1 MSAVDERIVKMKFD
15 NAEFK
20 KNAADTKQVLSDV
33 DRAVTSAG
41 KGKGLMDL
49 GSQMEGVSKKAG
61 AMQVATVT
69 AIATIVNK
77 AVNAGLQLAKSFT
90 LDPIKQGFQ
99 EYELKLGSI
108 QTILANTARYGT
120 KLPEV
125 TRNLNELNKYADKTI
140 YNFGEMTKNIGL
152 FTNSGMRVGD
162 ATSII
167 KGFSNAAAASGTSA
181 QGAASAAYQLSQAFS
196 TGTIRLMDWR
206 SLTNVGLGNK
216 NMQDSLV
223 QIAGV
228 MGQLNDT
235 TTSASAI
242 QQDFNGSLQTG
253 WLSAD
258 VMSNY
263 LKIMAGDMSVAEQK
277 ALGLSDA
284 QVKAFAKSQQTAE
297 DAATK
302 VRTASQLIGTLKE
315 AVGSGWAQIFEVLF
329 GDFNEAT
336 SLFTKINNV
345 LGGGIQAFFN
355 WLTKVIKKWDEFGGR
370 MALFHTLRNVLA
382 PFGAILGRLG
392 DLWDLAFPGKRTG
405 SALASLTQLIQRLT
419 RPLNILAKVISGEIT
434 PMQGFFR
441 ILGVGTRILKQV
453 GGGFGDFVVNLL
465 KMFDIPIPSGD
476 SGILGF
482 FKKIGEAVEDLLRQF
497 RKAIDAGDSI
507 QEAFSK
513 LKFDMPSL
521 PSIPSLSLPS
531 FGASGGGG
539 LGGVTGKFGI
549 AGLAIKDLTANIG
562 GLQGVSSRLNLG
574 NITGQTDKVTSS
586 MAGASSESETLGDKV
601 GPSLGRAKDAVVDF
615 IKNINFDD
623 VMASFN
629 LAVLSTFV
637 ISMSRMFNTMSKSFE
652 AFVGFGEGVNG
663 ILESASAGLKSLQTQ
678 ARAKL
683 LLNIAIAVGIL
694 AAALWVL
701 STIPAK
707 KLASALTA
715 LAGIAVILKVSMGAL
730 SDMIE
735 KMDSKGTNLKMLTL
749 GATLVLFAISVSILA
764 SAMKKLNDVDFGSVA
779 KAAAAVYILV
789 KAMDSLSQMNSEGIL
804 RSAGALVIVSGALI
818 VFAFAVKQFAKL
830 DFKEFAEGIAYA
842 AASLLVLTKT
852 LNGFTSSLAGAA
864 AMVVAV
870 GALYLLSKV
879 IKVYAALDLATFA
892 FGLLKAGAALAVIAV
907 IMNGFT
913 SSLAGAAALVV
924 AVGALALLAKVIETF
939 ASLDWGTFFKGL
951 GMLSIAFVTLGALMA
966 LMGVFSPLILLGAAA
981 LLIFGGA
988 MFLLGTG
995 ISFLAKGMTA
1005 LIAISGGVVAAI
1017 SAFAVG
1023 AAIGFGVFL
1032 QTLALQAPIMKDS
1045 VLKIL
1050 KALIDTIVGA
1060 VPMIIDGAK
1069 RLWDAVM
1076 KELGGGGE
1084 GGKGGG
1090 AKQAAM
1096 QATGKS
1102 WISKLAD
1109 GVKAMIPQLVTKAV
1123 ELGVKFLG
1131 ALAKHAGEF
1140 GAKGALFVENLING
1154 IASRIGGIVDAAT
1167 NLVVKFAEGLGK
1179 NIGKI
1184 VQAGIKLIGDFLHA
1198 LAAGIRGASG
1208 VIGPGI
1214 TDVLDAMRDVGVDMI
1229 KGLIG
1234 GLDSMVGDAL
1244 NAMGNLA
1251 QSMIDKAKGMFKIFS
1266 PSRVFADIGMFVAQG
1281 LTKGIQDHAAA
1292 AVTAVASMVGGQ
1304 IAIATEYISKF
1315 IQNLD
1320 QQAIAA
1326 GAKAAG
1332 LAKAAELAQRRADE
1346 ATKKAQKTKKNK
1358 EDDKKAKALQK
1369 QADRAQ
1375 KVADKAARAE
1385 ERANAKVEAARAK
1398 RERAEQFNDSTLIEK
1413 AQMRSED
1420 AQNFLDDAKAAE
1432 LNAASKRAQAQALRE
1447 AARKANKKDAKEM
1460 REQADALEKSAAD
1473 QAKRA
1478 NDFIQ
1483 KAKLAARDALN
1494 YQQQAGAEAARLFQE
1509 EYDAERRADEE
1520 EAAFEK
1526 MTDAE
1531 KERTRRQQAAA
1542 LQAKA
1547 DADLAA
1553 AKELAYTD
1561 LDAANELAQQ
1571 AMDEAERARQFL
1583 ADANDLA
1590 NQIAQGT
1597 GTSAQDTGG
1606 TVVNLDPTEAASIAF
1621 GDYSALYAAGVA
1633 AAAGGNTVQFN
1644 QYNTSPEALNPT
1656 DVYRHT
1662 NNQLAF
1668 AQDKLTPAA

>member
-33 DRAVTSAG
+33 DRAVSSAG

-61 AMQVATVT
+61 AMQIATVT
-69 AIATIVNK
+69 AIATIANK

-125 TRNLNELNKYADKTI
+125 TRNLNELNNYADKTI

-152 FTNSGMRVGD
+152 FTNAGIRVGD
-162 ATSII
+162 ATSMI
-167 KGFSNAAAASGTSA
+167 KGFSNVAAASGTNA
-181 QGAASAAYQLSQAFS
+181 QGAASAAYQLSQALS
-196 TGTIRLMDWR
+196 AGQIRLMDWR
-206 SLTNVGLGNK
+206 SLTNVGMGNK
-216 NMQDSLV
+216 NMQRDL
-223 QIAGV
+223 ITLAGQ
-228 MGQLNDT
+228 MGTLNENT
-235 TTSASAI
+235 TDAKTI
-242 QQDFNGSLQTG
+242 QQDFNGSLEKG

-258 VMSNY
+258 VMSKY
-263 LKIMAGDMSVAEQK
+263 LQIMAGDMSVAEQR

-284 QVKAFAKSQQTAE
+284 QIKAFAKTQQTAE
-297 DAATK
+297 DSATK
-302 VRTASQLIGTLKE
+302 VRTMTQLMGTLKE
-315 AVGSGWAQIFEVLF
+315 AVGSGWAQVFEVLF

-336 SLFTKINNV
+336 TLFTKVNNV
-345 LGGGIQAFFN
+345 LSGGISSFFN

-405 SALASLTQLIQRLT
+405 SALANLTQLIQRLT

-513 LKFDMPSL
+513 LKFKVPDLPTMPSL
-521 PSIPSLSLPS
+521 SMPSLG
-531 FGASGGGG
+531 GAGGAGAI
-539 LGGVTGKFGI
+539 TGKFGVA
-549 AGLAIKDLTANIG
+549 AGLFKNITGDVG
-562 GLQGVSSRLNLG
+562 GLQSTLNGFSVGKFQGEAGKL
-574 NITGQTDKVTSS
+574 TGSLQETSD
-586 MAGASSESETLGDKV
+586 ESDTLGDKL
-601 GPSLGRAKDAVVDF
+601 GPSLGKAKDAVINF

-652 AFVGFGEGVNG
+652 AFVGFGQGVNG

-683 LLNIAIAVGIL
+683 LLNIAIAIGIL
-694 AAALWVL
+694 AVSLWLL
-701 STIPAK
+701 SRIPAK
-707 KLASALTA
+707 KLATALTA
-715 LAGIAVILKVSMGAL
+715 MAGLAVILKVSMGAL
-730 SDMIE
+730 SEMIE
-735 KMDSKGTNLKMLTL
+735 KMDGKGINLKMIVL
-749 GATLVLFAISVSILA
+749 GATMVLFAISVSILA
-764 SAMKKLNDVDFGSVA
+764 SALKKLNDVDMLSVV
-779 KAAAAVYILV
+779 KAAGAVYILM
-789 KAMDSLSQMNSEGIL
+789 KAMDALSKMPSEGIL
-804 RSAGALVIVSGALI
+804 RSAGALVVVSGALI
-818 VFAFAVKQFAKL
+818 VFATAVKLFAKL
-830 DFKEFAEGIAYA
+830 DLAEFGEGIAYA
-842 AASLLVLTKT
+842 AVSLLVLTKT
-852 LNGFTSSLAGAA
+852 
-864 AMVVAV
+864 
-870 GALYLLSKV
+870 
-879 IKVYAALDLATFA
+879 
-892 FGLLKAGAALAVIAV
+892 
-907 IMNGFT
+907 MNGFT
-913 SSLAGAAALVV
+913 SSLGGAAALAVVVGALYLLVGVIKLFALLDWKTFAKGLAMVAGSLLVLTFALDGFSTSLLGAAALVV
-924 AVGALALLAKVIETF
+924 VTAALIGLAGAIALF
-939 ASLDWGTFFKGL
+939 ANMDWGTFFKGL
-951 GMLSIAFVTLGALMA
+951 GMLAITLVSLTALMA
-966 LMGVFSPLILLGAAA
+966 IMGVLSPLILAGAIA
-981 LLIFGGA
+981 LAVFGAG
-988 MFLLGTG
+988 MFLLGKG
-995 ISFLAKGMTA
+995 VVALAAGMKA
-1005 LIAISGGVVAAI
+1005 LILISGGVVAAI

-1045 VLKIL
+1045 ILKIL

-1060 VPMIIDGAK
+1060 VPMIIDGVK

-1076 KELGGGGE
+1076 KELGGE
-1084 GGKGGG
+1084 GKGGN
-1090 AKQAAM
+1090 KQAAM
-1096 QATGKS
+1096 HATGKS
-1102 WISKLAD
+1102 WIDKLGD
-1109 GVKAMIPQLVTKAV
+1109 GVKAMIPRIVAKAV
-1123 ELGVKFLG
+1123 EISLKFINGLI
-1131 ALAKHAGEF
+1131 KHAGEIA
-1140 GAKGALFVENLING
+1140 AKGAEFVTNLING
-1154 IASRIGGIVDAAT
+1154 IASKIGGIVNAAV
-1167 NLVVKFAEGLGK
+1167 NLVVKFAEGLG
-1179 NIGKI
+1179 NNLNKI
-1184 VQAGIKLIGDFLHA
+1184 VMAGIKLIADFLHA
-1198 LAAGIRGASG
+1198 LANGIRNGSGAIG
-1208 VIGPGI
+1208 GGLVDVI
-1214 TDVLDAMRDVGVDMI
+1214 DAVKDVGVDMV
-1229 KGLIG
+1229 KGLIS

-1266 PSRVFADIGMFVAQG
+1266 PSRVFADIGKFVAQG

-1292 AVTAVASMVGGQ
+1292 AITSVASMVGGQ

-1315 IQNLD
+1315 IQHLD

-1332 LAKAAELAQRRADE
+1332 LAKAADLAQKRADE

-1369 QADRAQ
+1369 KAERAQ

-1420 AQNFLDDAKAAE
+1420 AQTFLDDAKAAE

-1460 REQADALEKSAAD
+1460 REQADKLEKQAAD
-1473 QAKRA
+1473 QAQRA

-1531 KERTRRQQAAA
+1531 KEKRRREQAAA

-1553 AKELAYTD
+1553 AKTLAYTD

-1571 AMDEAERARQFL
+1571 AMDEAEQARQYL
-1583 ADANDLA
+1583 ADAADLA

-1662 NNQLAF
+1662 NNQLAY